1 MSIFNSEI
9 YELTKKKYLNNED
22 KIKIKSIKTRFSL
35 ERFYFYRY
43 DFKKGYIFQDVDYR
57 RLSYNELLNLCCN

>member
-1 MSIFNSEI
+1 M
-9 YELTKKKYLNNED
+9 
-22 KIKIKSIKTRFSL
+22 KIKLKLKVLKQDLVWNDST
-35 ERFYFYRY
+35 Y